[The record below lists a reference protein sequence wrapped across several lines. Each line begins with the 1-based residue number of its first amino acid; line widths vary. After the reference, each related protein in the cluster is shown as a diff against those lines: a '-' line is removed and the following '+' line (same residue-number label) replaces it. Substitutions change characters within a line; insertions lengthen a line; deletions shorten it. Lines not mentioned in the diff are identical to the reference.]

1 MIRYY
6 VTDRRQGDVLACASR
21 AIRKGVDMIQVREK
35 DLAARDLFDLVYKIR
50 DIAAGSKTRILVND
64 RLDIAI
70 AAGVDGVHLPSN
82 GLPAERVRPLV
93 KLLGI
98 STHTLDEAI
107 HAEWTGAD
115 FIVFGPIFDTP
126 GKRPVGLEPLRTVAS
141 QLKIPVLA
149 IGGIKEENSKDVLD
163 AGAAGIAGIRLFQ
176 SGQSY

>member
-21 AIRKGVDMIQVREK
+21 AIRNGVDMIQIREK
-35 DLAARDLFDLVYKIR
+35 DLAARNLFDLVRRIR

-64 RLDIAI
+64 RLDVAL

-82 GLPAERVRPLV
+82 GLPAERVRSMV
-93 KLLGI
+93 QLLGV
-98 STHTLDEAI
+98 STHTMDEAI
-107 HAEWTGAD
+107 RAERAGVD
-115 FIVFGPIFDTP
+115 FVVFGPVFDTP
-126 GKRPVGLEPLRTVAS
+126 GKRPVGLEPLRAVAS

-149 IGGIKEENSKDVLD
+149 IGGINEENSQQILD

-176 SGQSY
+176 S